1 MEDTSNKLDTI
12 RAFIAADVSNTIAI
26 EKIQQELIAE
36 CGWTHEQ
43 TRPIN
48 NQNLHF
54 TLIFLGNIHLEIV
67 DEIKIKL
74 SEIQFEPIKL
84 TFSGI
89 GGFPH
94 PSFARVVWV
103 GVDEN
108 TKQRLV
114 RLAEEVVLHMSEI
127 GIKPDKPFMPHL
139 TVIRA
144 KGGGLNMRTDLIEKY
159 RKKDFN
165 SDIIDKVHMKRSDL
179 TSTGPRYTNI
189 FTVHAK

>member
-1 MEDTSNKLDTI
+1 MEDTSNKLDYI

-43 TRPIN
+43 TRPVN

-94 PSFARVVWV
+94 ASFARVVWV

-114 RLAEEVVLHMSEI
+114 RLAEEVVLHMTEI

-144 KGGGLNMRTDLIEKY
+144 KGRGLNMRTDLLDKY

-189 FTVHAK
+189 YTVHAK